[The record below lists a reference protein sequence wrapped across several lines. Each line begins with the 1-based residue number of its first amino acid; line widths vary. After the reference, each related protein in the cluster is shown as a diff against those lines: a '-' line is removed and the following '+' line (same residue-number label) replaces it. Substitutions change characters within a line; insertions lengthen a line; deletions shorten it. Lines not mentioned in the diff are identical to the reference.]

1 MSNLNYILFNS
12 MLQVISNS
20 YINVNVVL
28 LSFHDFIGIIS
39 ILRRKISK
47 KREKNHLF
55 SLGFKLLHVAKII

>member
-28 LSFHDFIGIIS
+28 LSFHDFIGNIS

-47 KREKNHLF
+47 KREKSFFLF
-55 SLGFKLLHVAKII
+55 RL